1 MITVPG
7 RFMNLFNEDHTRF
20 RDVVREFVAKEITP
34 HAAKWE
40 KNREI
45 PRELWE
51 KMGEMGFLGFCY
63 DQEYGGRNLDALY
76 SVTLIEELTK
86 SRCGGIEVAV
96 GVHNDMSSTYLNL
109 LGTHEQKKKY
119 LTPCINGRAI
129 CAIAITEPDAGSDVA
144 GIRTTAVK
152 DGDSYVLNGQ
162 KTYITNGYY
171 ADIIITAAKTD
182 LDAEP
187 AHKGISL
194 FAVEK
199 GTPGLSA
206 SKLEKMGAHASDT
219 AELFYQDCRVP
230 AENLLGKEGS
240 GFKALMK
247 NLQKERLIG
256 AVMSVA
262 YCNQIIDDTIAFA
275 KERLITKP
283 HFSYYQASRNRLVEM
298 ASETE
303 MAKAFVHHCCQE
315 FVGGHDIIKEVSM
328 AKYLAGEL
336 VNRVAC
342 DCAQFFG
349 SYGYM
354 NDYPISNAYTN
365 VRLHTIAGGTTEI
378 MKEIIASKIGL

>member
-1 MITVPG
+1 M
-7 RFMNLFNEDHTRF
+7 RLFNEGHIQF
-20 RDVVREFVAKEITP
+20 RNLLRKFVAKEISP

-45 PRELWE
+45 PRELWG
-51 KMGEMGFLGFCY
+51 KMGEMGFLGHCY
-63 DQEYGGRNLDALY
+63 DQEYGGQNLDALY
-76 SVTLIEELTK
+76 SVILIEELTK

-96 GVHNDMSSTYLNL
+96 GVHNDMSSTYLDL
-109 LGTHEQKKKY
+109 LGTPEQKRKF
-119 LTPCINGRAI
+119 LAPCIRGKAV

-144 GIRTTAVK
+144 SIRTTAVK

-171 ADIIITAAKTD
+171 ADIIITAVKTD
-182 LDAEP
+182 LEATP
-187 AHKGISL
+187 PHKGISL
-194 FAVEK
+194 IAVEK
-199 GTPGLSA
+199 GTPGFSA

-219 AELFYQDCRVP
+219 AELSYQDCRVP
-230 AENLLGKEGS
+230 AANLLGKEGS

-256 AVMSVA
+256 AVMSIA
-262 YCNQIIDDTIAFA
+262 HCEQIIDDTIAFA
-275 KERLITKP
+275 KERMFTRP
-283 HFSYYQASRNRLVEM
+283 HSSYYRASRDSLVEM

-303 MAKAFVHHCCQE
+303 MAKAFVYQCCQG
-315 FVGGHDIIKEVSM
+315 FVAGHDIVKEVSM